1 MVIVGNEFLDEQD
14 DKNLDQPGGIESSSV
29 SINSDLYILLAA
41 LEIDTLLN
49 LHIRHLIENYRTA
62 RLPIVIQE
70 IYNDSNNVLLADTCT
85 YVKCD
90 DGVNRASDGE
100 ASEEATSSSFVRS
113 GSSKDSQ
120 LNAYFSPAL
129 LQVWCQC

>member
-1 MVIVGNEFLDEQD
+1 MIIGNEFLDDQD
-14 DKNLDQPGGIESSSV
+14 DKNLEQPGGIERSSV
-29 SINSDLYILLAA
+29 SINSDLFILLAA

-62 RLPIVIQE
+62 RLPIIIQE

-90 DGVNRASDGE
+90 DNTNRASDGDG
-100 ASEEATSSSFVRS
+100 SEEATSSNFLRS
-113 GSSKDSQ
+113 GSSKDSPP
-120 LNAYFSPAL
+120 NAYFSPAL
-129 LQVWCQC
+129 LQV